1 MRLLGLHGR
10 HGVVRGTLAAGHLQ
24 FGVSQESKQ
33 FAGQWE
39 TYLHGLEITLAED
52 LLDDVLVVLLVGEL
66 RGEDILRSGVVL
78 SLRTLPIAPIVVSVQ

>member
-1 MRLLGLHGR
+1 M
-10 HGVVRGTLAAGHLQ
+10 
-24 FGVSQESKQ
+24 K
-33 FAGQWE
+33 
-39 TYLHGLEITLAED
+39 TYLHGLEVTLAED